1 MNIKVK
7 SILNRRISRG
17 SNMSVTRA
25 IELARKLKP
34 KLGEETASELLD
46 YIGNQ
51 NGDLATK
58 QDVQA
63 VKQDVQFVRTELGQ
77 SINWLTWIV
86 GIGFPIGF
94 GTLLTV
100 MLYLHGNT
108 ENRMD
113 RIETDV
119 KELKTGMADLKRTV
133 ERLEVL
139 IIEGRQPR

>member
-1 MNIKVK
+1 MSIGVIRVK
-7 SILNRRISRG
+7 SFLDRKISRNG
-17 SNMSVTRA
+17 NMSATRA

-77 SINWLTWIV
+77 SINWLIWIV
-86 GIGFPIGF
+86 GSGFAIF
-94 GTLLTV
+94 TVFLSTLFTV
-100 MLYLHGNT
+100 MLYLHSDT
-108 ENRMD
+108 KSE
-113 RIETDV
+113 V
-119 KELKTGMADLKRTV
+119 KELRTSI
-133 ERLEVL
+133 ERLEAL
-139 IIEGRQPR
+139 MIERR